1 MNNVERMMNGEKI
14 VARMSEK
21 ARKAQEY
28 EEIFVYADSAEA
40 TENIQVDD
48 WSGSVKT
55 VTAKELEEMLEAI
68 YNDEYEA

>member
-1 MNNVERMMNGEKI
+1 MNTLERIMNGDRI

-21 ARKAQEY
+21 AQKAKEY

-55 VTAKELEEMLEAI
+55 VTAKELEALLEAI
-68 YNDEYEA
+68 YEAEYE

>member
-1 MNNVERMMNGEKI
+1 MNTLERMINGEKI

-21 ARKAQEY
+21 ARKAQSY
-28 EEIFVYADSAEA
+28 EEIFVCADSADQVD
-40 TENIQVDD
+40 NIQVDD